1 MFCEIADAWA
11 SIAVSNC
18 ASIWFLAR
26 SAVKS
31 VSWML
36 EREASIFWVWLVRLD
51 MVKAKRWIV
60 EPTFAWFAWYQPLS
74 LDYQRESLHSEN
86 MISIAMIPLMLK
98 RL

>member
-1 MFCEIADAWA
+1 MADAWA
-11 SIAVSNC
+11 SIAVADC

-26 SAVKS
+26 SAASAAKS

-36 EREASIFWVWLVRLD
+36 EREASIFWVWLD

-60 EPTFAWFAWYQPLS
+60 EPTFAWFAWYRPLS